1 MPFVQ
6 TPNLRIHYRTAGA
19 GDKTLLLLHGN
30 FASWRWW
37 QPVLENLPRNH
48 HAYAV
53 DLRGCGGTERPG
65 YGHNIETL
73 AADAEAFATALEL
86 PPLHVVG
93 HSLGGAVAL
102 QLALDHPQRVRSLLL
117 VAPPPAEGRS
127 LVRRADWFSHSVS
140 RLFDISGEAA
150 VVTLGGA
157 YRLLRHLGANRPLLR
172 RALMRLAPSLRYD
185 GAFIELVSD
194 AARMAP
200 QAVVGHL
207 QALDEWN
214 VEERLGRLRKP
225 VLVMGGAHDVLI
237 GVDELA
243 RFCKRLPRA
252 RLVVWPDVG
261 HAVQLEQPLRFAAL
275 LEGYV
280 DYATAPWWRRLLVQ
294 LRRPG
299 WMRPPRPATQ
309 GTLVR

>member
-6 TPNLRIHYRTAGA
+6 TPKLRIHYRTAGE
-19 GDKTLLLLHGN
+19 GDKTSLLLHGN

-37 QPVLENLPRNH
+37 QPLLENLPPNH
-48 HAYAV
+48 RAYAV

-86 PPLHVVG
+86 PSLHVVG

-102 QLALDHPQRVRSLLL
+102 QLALDHPERVRSLVL

-127 LVRRADWFSHSVS
+127 VVRRADWLSHSVS
-140 RLFDISGEAA
+140 RLFDISGEAS
-150 VVTLGGA
+150 VVTLGA
-157 YRLLRHLGANRPLLR
+157 TYRLLRHLGANRPLLR

-214 VEERLGRLRKP
+214 VEKRLGRMRKP
-225 VLVMGGAHDVLI
+225 VLVVGGARDVLI
-237 GVDELA
+237 SADELA
-243 RFCKRLPRA
+243 HFCKRLPRG
-252 RLVVWPDVG
+252 RLILWPDVG

-275 LEGYV
+275 LAGYI
-280 DYATAPWWRRLLVQ
+280 DYASARPWRRLLAR
-294 LRRPG
+294 LRRPS
-299 WMRPPRPATQ
+299 WMRTPSSAVSGTPA
-309 GTLVR
+309 R